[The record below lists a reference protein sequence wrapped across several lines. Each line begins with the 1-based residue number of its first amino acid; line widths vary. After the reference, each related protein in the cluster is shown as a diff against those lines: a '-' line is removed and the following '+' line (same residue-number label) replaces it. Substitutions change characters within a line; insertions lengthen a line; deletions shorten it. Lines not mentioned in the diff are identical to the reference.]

1 MLFMLKQQHYKLSK
15 VKKKKKWNHNQ
26 GPL

>member
-1 MLFMLKQQHYKLSK
+1 MLKQQHYKLSK
-15 VKKKKKWNHNQ
+15 VKKKKWNHNQ